1 MSQQELLTRVVDVLK
16 QSGVDYMLTGSLVS
30 SLQGDP
36 RATHDIDFVVAMTV
50 NGAASLLRAFPP
62 PRFYLDEPA
71 VLQAIAGRDMFNL
84 LDADTG
90 DKVDFWLLTDGE
102 FDQSRF
108 ARKVAEDIE
117 GFSVNVSKP
126 EDTILMKLKWAEQSG
141 GSERQLQDARSVYEL
156 QLPVLDQ
163 AYLDRW
169 AQKLG
174 LSPLLE
180 RLRNQAGPVAGG
192 PGSP

>member
-1 MSQQELLTRVVDVLK
+1 MSQQELLIRVIDVLK

-36 RATHDIDFVVAMTV
+36 RATHDIDLVVAMTAG
-50 NGAASLLRAFPP
+50 GAAPLLSAFPP

-71 VLQAIAGRDMFNL
+71 MLRAIRRLDMFNL

-90 DKVDFWLLTDGE
+90 DKVDFWLLTDDA

-117 GFSVNVSKP
+117 GVSVNVSKP
-126 EDTILMKLKWAEQSG
+126 EDTILMKLKWAELSG
-141 GSERQLQDARSVYEL
+141 GSERQMQDARSVYEL
-156 QLPVLDQ
+156 QFPVLDQ

-169 AQKLG
+169 ALNLG
-174 LSPLLE
+174 LSALLE
-180 RLRNQAGPVAGG
+180 RLRNDSGPVTDK
-192 PGSP
+192 PQFP